1 MIELT
6 TTSVYSMGLMVIT
19 FITPFALLWEAI
31 LKRKPYISEVKKG
44 VEY

>member
-6 TTSVYSMGLMVIT
+6 TTSVSSMGLIAVT
-19 FITPFALLWEAI
+19 VITPFALLWEAI
-31 LKRKPYISEVKKG
+31 LKRKPYISEVRKG